1 MDKRTHALN
10 GRRHGSRSKAHSV
23 GRAAKTVL
31 TFETRAKVYCW
42 SVDRGI
48 RPVIKH

>member
-1 MDKRTHALN
+1 MDKKSAPLH
-10 GRRHGSRSKAHSV
+10 GRRHGSRARALSV
-23 GRAAKTVL
+23 GRSAKTVL
-31 TFETRAKVYCW
+31 TFEDRAKVYCW

>member
-1 MDKRTHALN
+1 MTKKECVLI
-10 GRRHGSRSKAHSV
+10 GRRHGL
-23 GRAAKTVL
+23 RAKTPLTARVAKTVL

-42 SVDRGI
+42 SVDRGV